1 MATLAPTIGPTVG
14 GASVA
19 TRPII
24 GDTIERF
31 DGGKIVKAA
40 AKTVGIMPPPMK
52 PCRARQR
59 IISLIDV
66 DVAHIRLISVKPQ
79 AAIENIQRV
88 EITRDRKPES
98 GIMITSAIR

>member
-1 MATLAPTIGPTVG
+1 MV

-24 GDTIERF
+24 GETMARR

-52 PCRARQR
+52 PWIAR
-59 IISLIDV
+59 
-66 DVAHIRLISVKPQ
+66 
-79 AAIENIQRV
+79 
-88 EITRDRKPES
+88 
-98 GIMITSAIR
+98 